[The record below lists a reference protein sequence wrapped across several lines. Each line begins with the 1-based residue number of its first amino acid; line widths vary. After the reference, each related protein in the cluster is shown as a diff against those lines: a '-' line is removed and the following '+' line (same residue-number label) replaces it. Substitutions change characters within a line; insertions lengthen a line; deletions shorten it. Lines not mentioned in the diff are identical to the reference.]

1 MRRVLVKS
9 QAMDGR
15 SGRPTLRK
23 SVCPRWRS
31 LGAAI
36 MGDRMRI
43 VLALLLVFGATS
55 LAHAAMRSETVAY
68 AVDGKAMQGVLVWD
82 DAVKT
87 PRPGLLMIP
96 DWTGINATNIDF
108 AKQIAGH
115 DYVIFMG
122 DMYGKDLRPKN
133 NKEAQ
138 AATRP
143 LYADRPLLRKR
154 VVAAFDELKALAA
167 KHAAP
172 IDASRFAAIG
182 FCFGGTSAL
191 DLARAGTD
199 VSAVV
204 SFHGGLGTDD
214 PALAKNIKARVLA
227 MNGGDD
233 RGTMPDAP
241 DFMKEMQQSPAPWQ
255 FVVFGGAVHCFAE
268 PQAHSPP
275 GCVYDPPV
283 AKRAFALMH
292 AWLTEAFAAKVK

>member
-1 MRRVLVKS
+1 MRKALFV
-9 QAMDGR
+9 
-15 SGRPTLRK
+15 
-23 SVCPRWRS
+23 
-31 LGAAI
+31 
-36 MGDRMRI
+36 
-43 VLALLLVFGATS
+43 LLLMFGGVS
-55 LAHAAMRSETVAY
+55 LAHAAMQTKTIAY
-68 AVDGKAMQGVLVWD
+68 TVDGKAMQGVLVWD
-82 DAVKT
+82 DAAKT

-108 AKQIAGH
+108 AKSIAGR

-133 NKEAQ
+133 NTEAQ
-138 AATRP
+138 AAMRP
-143 LYADRPLLRKR
+143 LMADRPQLRKR
-154 VVAAFDELKALAA
+154 VVAAFDELKKLMA

-172 IDASRFAAIG
+172 IDPDKLAAIG
-182 FCFGGTSAL
+182 FCFGGTSVL

-199 VSAVV
+199 VAAVV
-204 SFHGGLGTDD
+204 SFHGGLATDR
-214 PALAKNIKARVLA
+214 PALAKQIKARVLA

-241 DFMKEMQQSPAPWQ
+241 AFMKEMQQSPAPWQ

-292 AWLTEAFAAKVK
+292 SWLDEAFAGAQ